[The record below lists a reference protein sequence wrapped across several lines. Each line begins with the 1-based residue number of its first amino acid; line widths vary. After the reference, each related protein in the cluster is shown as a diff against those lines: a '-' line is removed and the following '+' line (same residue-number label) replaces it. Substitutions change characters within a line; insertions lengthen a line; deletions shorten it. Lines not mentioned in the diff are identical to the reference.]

1 MSDWKILRSDSLSRS
16 TASNSKKNRQMIK
29 NTPSL
34 KFDEL
39 KKEGN
44 VLYEEKIRKE
54 DELISKVE
62 SGVITR
68 EDLVKKAENIKAARA
83 EKAKKAAEKKAEK
96 TA

>member
-1 MSDWKILRSDSLSRS
+1 
-16 TASNSKKNRQMIK
+16 MIK

-39 KKEGN
+39 KKEGM
-44 VLYEEKIRKE
+44 VLYDEKIRKE

-83 EKAKKAAEKKAEK
+83 EKAKKAAEKKVEK
-96 TA
+96 ES